1 MQSWTRYPSL
11 LGSLEAEAAVDLE
24 HYCLLGRIGDF
35 EAAEKVWSERLDRYA
50 SLYPFTIS
58 HLDNILRQSR
68 YGAASDFLDRL
79 ERRTDRVVLELPQK
93 RVLALLRAYINV
105 FTRGWLRAGLEEVRS
120 IMQWLSATAQED
132 YGDFHVCRPR
142 LVDIHIAYMTRY
154 TG

>member
-11 LGSLEAEAAVDLE
+11 LGSLEGEAAADLE
-24 HYCLLGRIGDF
+24 YYCLLGRIGDF
-35 EAAEKVWSERLDRYA
+35 VAAENVWSERLDRYK
-50 SLYPFTIS
+50 SLYPFAIS
-58 HLDNILRQSR
+58 HVDNILRQSR
-68 YGAASDFLDRL
+68 YGAASDFLDRP
-79 ERRTDRVVLELPQK
+79 EQRTESRVPDLPQK

-120 IMQWLSATAQED
+120 TMQWLSATAQED

-142 LVDIHIAYMTRY
+142 LFDIRVAHLTRY